1 MTTLS
6 TEFES
11 LRTSTHDNL
20 VTLSCAN
27 ITNIQYIPDSFDI
40 TSGQPHQN
48 SPIITRSGNT
58 WSIHWNCGRKGSGE
72 VASRYATASSSL
84 PHMYGLGAS
93 DNAPEQL
100 NFYFGL
106 AVSFTIYGKVFLAN
120 LYLGQGHTGSSNNWW
135 IGGLPVNG
143 NTDTVTIS
151 DGAGMGKGYQ
161 ISSDSLVNDFTLS

>member
-11 LRTSTHDNL
+11 LNTSTQDNL
-20 VTLSCAN
+20 VMLTCAD
-27 ITNIQYIPDSFDI
+27 ITNVQYIPGSFDI

-48 SPIITRSGNT
+48 SPTITRSGTT
-58 WSIHWNCGRKGSGE
+58 WSIHWNCGRKGSGD
-72 VASRYATASSSL
+72 VAASYAAACGSL

-93 DNAPEQL
+93 DHSPEKL

-106 AVSFTIYGKVFLAN
+106 LVSFTIYGKAFTVN
-120 LYLGQGHTGSSNNWW
+120 LYLGQGHTGTRNNWW

-143 NTDTVTIS
+143 NKGTVTIS
-151 DGAGMGKGYQ
+151 DGAGMGKDYQ
-161 ISSDSLVNDFTLS
+161 ISSSSGVNDFTLS

>member
-1 MTTLS
+1 
-6 TEFES
+6 
-11 LRTSTHDNL
+11 
-20 VTLSCAN
+20 
-27 ITNIQYIPDSFDI
+27 
-40 TSGQPHQN
+40 
-48 SPIITRSGNT
+48 
-58 WSIHWNCGRKGSGE
+58 
-72 VASRYATASSSL
+72 
-84 PHMYGLGAS
+84 MYGLGAS

-106 AVSFTIYGKVFLAN
+106 AVNFTIYGKVFLAN

-161 ISSDSLVNDFTLS
+161 ISSDSWVNDFTLS